1 MGREAALHGAH
12 IGRVSRFVFCYRAGG
27 SDAGTPAQNKQR
39 RQMSRLLRQGGSA
52 MTVSRRNFARLAAA
66 GSAVAVASPA
76 IAQQQPT
83 VKWRL
88 ASSFSKSIEG
98 LWGAEPTVA
107 KFVSEM
113 SDGKFTIDSFAAG
126 EIVPGLQVLDACA
139 NGTIECGHTYSG
151 YYIGKNT
158 ALIFDG
164 SMPFGMTP
172 RQHNAWY
179 LYGDGKK
186 LVDEVYDQMGVVSMS
201 MGNTGGQTFGWFRK
215 EIKTPADFNGV
226 KMRVAGF
233 GGRVLA
239 KLGVIPQQIAGGDI
253 YPALEKGTID
263 AAEWVGPHDDE
274 KLGFHKVAK
283 YMHIPGVLEMEANN
297 CLFINKAAWAALPAS
312 YQPMR
317 RGACAYALLEML
329 AGYDARNARAI
340 NRVVAAGAQLVVLTP
355 EVLRALRTALEQVL
369 DEESAK
375 SEQFKRL
382 ADNWRAFRAEQH
394 RWFSIA
400 DARTEMSVYS
410 MSAT

>member
-1 MGREAALHGAH
+1 
-12 IGRVSRFVFCYRAGG
+12 
-27 SDAGTPAQNKQR
+27 
-39 RQMSRLLRQGGSA
+39 

-76 IAQQQPT
+76 IAQQPT
-83 VKWRL
+83 IRWRL
-88 ASSFSKSIEG
+88 ASSFPKSIEG
-98 LWGAEPTVA
+98 LWGAAPTVA

-139 NGTIECGHTYSG
+139 NGTVECGHSYGG
-151 YYIGKNT
+151 YYIGKNP

-164 SMPFGMTP
+164 SLPFGMTA

-179 LYGDGKK
+179 MFGDGRK
-186 LVDEVYDQMGVVSMS
+186 LVDEVYDGMGVVSIP

-215 EIKTPADFNGV
+215 ELKTPADFAGI

-233 GGRVLA
+233 GGKVLA

-263 AAEWVGPHDDE
+263 AAEWVGPYDDE

-283 YMHIPGVLEMEANN
+283 YMHIPGVLELCANN
-297 CLFINKAAWAALPAS
+297 SMYINKAKWAELPAS
-312 YQPMR
+312 YQAMLR
-317 RGACAYALLEML
+317 AACAYALMEML
-329 AGYDARNARAI
+329 ASYDAKNAKALS
-340 NRVVAAGAQLVVLTP
+340 RVIAGGAQLTVLTP
-355 EVLRALRTALEQVL
+355 EILRALRTALEAVL
-369 DEESAK
+369 DEEAAK
-375 SEQFKRL
+375 SEQFKKVL
-382 ADNWRAFRAEQH
+382 ENWRAFRSEQH

-400 DARTEMSVYS
+400 DARTEMSVYALT
-410 MSAT
+410 ATTQ

>member
-1 MGREAALHGAH
+1 M
-12 IGRVSRFVFCYRAGG
+12 
-27 SDAGTPAQNKQR
+27 T
-39 RQMSRLLRQGGSA
+39 LRQGFRSLLWSTPERRRHPSA
-52 MTVSRRNFARLAAA
+52 QQKPARKPRRVAALREELEMTVSRRNFAHLAAA
-66 GSAVAVASPA
+66 SSAVAIASPA
-76 IAQQQPT
+76 IAQSPA

-88 ASSFSKSIEG
+88 ASSFPKSIEG
-98 LWGAEPTVA
+98 LWGAAPTVA

-151 YYIGKNT
+151 YYIGKNP

-164 SMPFGMTP
+164 SLPFGLTP

-186 LVDEVYDQMGVVSMS
+186 LVDEVYDGMGVVSLS

-283 YMHIPGVLEMEANN
+283 YMHVPGVLEMEANN
-297 CLFINKAAWAALPAS
+297 CLFINKAKWAELPPS
-312 YQPMR
+312 YQSML
-317 RGACAYALLEML
+317 RGACAYAQMEML
-329 AGYDARNARAI
+329 AGYDAKNAKAI
-340 NRVVAAGAQLVVLTP
+340 SRVVAAGAQLVVLTP
-355 EVLRALRTALEQVL
+355 EVLRALRTSLEQVL

-375 SEQFKRL
+375 SEQFKKICE
-382 ADNWRAFRAEQH
+382 NWRAFRAEQH